1 MCISNNDVGNK
12 IRTLRKA
19 KSLTQQELA
28 DAAGFNVQTIRS
40 YEAGKYRPKM
50 ETLSKLASALDCT
63 IFDLLGNLED
73 YPLEDQKD
81 LIIYGGQK
89 AKMNAMYDQLN
100 YDEREKV
107 NAYVADMLTIH
118 EHNASYKKNAQE

>member
-1 MCISNNDVGNK
+1 MLLRIVNNKKCVLALIFGNKNAIVLYERRWSTDMCISNNDVGNK

-63 IFDLLGNLED
+63 IFDLLG
-73 YPLEDQKD
+73 K
-81 LIIYGGQK
+81 IKRI
-89 AKMNAMYDQLN
+89 
-100 YDEREKV
+100 
-107 NAYVADMLTIH
+107 
-118 EHNASYKKNAQE
+118 